1 MSSSSSDEELSRVR
15 SITSAFLVEL
25 GSVQTDKIEDCRNG
39 TKAKR
44 QRFLQLISLIF
55 NINYVTADFQS
66 VEPPW
71 DFLRKSCMTLQ
82 KSSMDKETLP

>member
-25 GSVQTDKIEDCRNG
+25 GSVQTDKTEDCRNG

-44 QRFLQLISLIF
+44 QGFLQLISLIF
-55 NINYVTADFQS
+55 NINYVMVCLLNHHGTFY
-66 VEPPW
+66 
-71 DFLRKSCMTLQ
+71 
-82 KSSMDKETLP
+82 

>member
-25 GSVQTDKIEDCRNG
+25 GSVQTDKTEDCRNG

-44 QRFLQLISLIF
+44 QLQLISLIF
-55 NINYVTADFQS
+55 NINYVMADFQS
-66 VEPPW
+66 V
-71 DFLRKSCMTLQ
+71 C
-82 KSSMDKETLP
+82 